1 MNLPGSAA
9 AAAAVVEFLR
19 CSSRYIQVVLFEV
32 NFHQNQLTSTSASAW
47 HFLFIF
53 PVVIMPDAGT
63 IVGGYIVLFLS
74 NTLSS
79 SAGVGG
85 GLLNVA
91 IIHSILQHSFKE
103 SVVLSLAT
111 ILGNTLMQLAINIRA
126 RHPNNLKRS
135 VIYWDMIAIMLPA
148 ELGGSNLGTIFADA
162 MPSTLLYIGAI
173 IVLMLGGGFSLKKGL
188 HVREIENERRKQ
200 GSKSIDLTAT
210 ANPIVTTTGDSTVGS
225 VMFAPSLEAALVD
238 QTIIT
243 TIEPNVLSVLPPLEL
258 PWVVIGIVV
267 AVWLCYLVLYIVMS
281 LVPGCSMDWG
291 LVMVFIYLILLVV
304 VPGTFYYLMQQQSQY
319 PKNIVLGDVHWTS
332 STFAVPVVTFSIG
345 VLTAML
351 GFGGGEL
358 IGPYLL
364 HLHIPPLV
372 STSTSGMISF
382 LNTGLSL
389 IHYGILGKVKFAE
402 SAVLFVIGMAAGLC
416 GRLFSL
422 AFVAKYDRA
431 SVLILTLV
439 AVLGLSWIVYILYIA
454 TNPVSFAFEEVC

>member
-1 MNLPGSAA
+1 
-9 AAAAVVEFLR
+9 
-19 CSSRYIQVVLFEV
+19 
-32 NFHQNQLTSTSASAW
+32 
-47 HFLFIF
+47 
-53 PVVIMPDAGT
+53 MPDAGI
-63 IVGGYIVLFLS
+63 IVGGYLVLFLS

-91 IIHSILQHSFKE
+91 IIHSILDHSFKE
-103 SVVLSLAT
+103 AVVLSLAT
-111 ILGNTLMQLAINIRA
+111 ILGNTLMQLAINVRA
-126 RHPNNLKRS
+126 RHPNKAKRS

-148 ELGGSNLGTIFADA
+148 ELGGSNLGTVFADA
-162 MPSTLLYIGAI
+162 MPPTLLYIGAI
-173 IVLMLGGGFSLKKGL
+173 LVLMLGGVFSLKKGL
-188 HVREIENERRKQ
+188 HLRELENDRRERK
-200 GSKSIDLTAT
+200 SKSIDNTAT
-210 ANPIVTTTGDSTVGS
+210 TNP
-225 VMFAPSLEAALVD
+225 
-238 QTIIT
+238 IT
-243 TIEPNVLSVLPPLEL
+243 TITSTSFDPLLSDGSAFELPEPLLEAGLVDLSGANLNGSNPLPPMEL
-258 PWVVIGIVV
+258 PWTVICIVV

-281 LVPGCSMDWG
+281 LVPGCSMSWG

-304 VPGTFYYLMQQQSQY
+304 VPGTFYFLMQQQSQY

-332 STFAVPVVTFSIG
+332 STFAVPMVTFSIG

-364 HLHIPPLV
+364 HLRIPPLV

-454 TNPVSFAFEEVC
+454 TDTVSFAFEEVC